1 MTVSFLF
8 PDPQFIDFF
17 ITGQHFIGHT
27 LDGEEIRFVVV
38 DQERFVCN
46 VDGNMYMFNPIT
58 WMMVNEF
65 SHIFQ
70 LNEMIPCSSH

>member
-17 ITGQHFIGHT
+17 ITGQHFIGYT
-27 LDGEEIRFVVV
+27 LDSEEIKFVVV
-38 DQERFVCN
+38 DQEHFICDIEGLLCV
-46 VDGNMYMFNPIT
+46 FNPT
-58 WMMVNEF
+58 SWMMVSEL